1 MGKVRRNNY
10 TTSLTAE
17 LFLFDETRTLA
28 GFLNDGEDI
37 KNISRRNLDE
47 NLISCKRPGSL
58 KRLNSILVD
67 RLDVMSGSIT
77 NALLNNDINSS
88 RIVLLYI
95 ISKTDRLVRDFIV
108 YTYSDKLITRTD
120 LITRVDLDKYMDR
133 VCETEPKI
141 LETSD
146 VTKEKI
152 KSVITRLLTSAGLL
166 EKINNDEFRIIRP
179 VISEFT
185 KQSILDDGGDAY
197 LKALGVI
204 L

>member
-17 LFLFDETRTLA
+17 LF
-28 GFLNDGEDI
+28 
-37 KNISRRNLDE
+37 
-47 NLISCKRPGSL
+47 LISCKRPGSL